1 MNDILLL
8 NMSIGE
14 FVDWH
19 VGRYVGKSVSPQT
32 AIFNC
37 RTRLI
42 NFVNWLQCE
51 DVPYRSAG

>member
-1 MNDILLL
+1 MEGY
-8 NMSIGE
+8 MSIGE

-32 AIFNC
+32 AIYNW

-42 NFVNWLQCE
+42 NFVHWLQYE
-51 DVPYRSAG
+51 DDPYRSAG